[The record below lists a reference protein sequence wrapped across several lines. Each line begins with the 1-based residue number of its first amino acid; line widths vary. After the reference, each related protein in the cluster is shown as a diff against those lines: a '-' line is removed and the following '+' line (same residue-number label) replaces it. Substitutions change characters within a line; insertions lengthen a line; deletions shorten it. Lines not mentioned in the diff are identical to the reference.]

1 MSREDLPLIEVVINN
16 HVLGM
21 VRQWQTLYYG
31 KRYSATVLR
40 DKVDFC
46 KVAEGFGVTAY
57 RVTEKEEFEKVFKE
71 ALKEDGPVW
80 IDCIIDREEKVLPM
94 IPAGGSTEDMIIG

>member
-1 MSREDLPLIEVVINN
+1 MIDSQIADSDYHAGP
-16 HVLGM
+16 
-21 VRQWQTLYYG
+21 
-31 KRYSATVLR
+31 
-40 DKVDFC
+40 
-46 KVAEGFGVTAY
+46 
-57 RVTEKEEFEKVFKE
+57 KE